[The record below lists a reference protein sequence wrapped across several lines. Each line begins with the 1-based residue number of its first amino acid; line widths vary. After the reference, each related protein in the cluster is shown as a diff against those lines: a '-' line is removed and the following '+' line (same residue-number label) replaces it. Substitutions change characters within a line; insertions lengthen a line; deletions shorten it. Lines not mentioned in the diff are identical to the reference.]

1 MLLDKFSLLSS
12 QWPVFLVLFLIVFAI
27 FTLVKDFCTW
37 CFKPNEKEKA
47 KAELRE
53 MIAKGTNDTA
63 RFNWLAG
70 RAGLNFGCQLSYFK
84 STQEIQRLDLKTGD
98 IVVIGFAG
106 MTGDQISAFKK
117 ALCPMIKGC
126 SVFPVYDRVGIIAI
140 ITPDKEIIDAR
151 QKAKDAANELFGKNM
166 SESDVICDVL
176 KKASERAKT
185 EGDLLRKPLRDS
197 PIAPSLST

>member
-1 MLLDKFSLLSS
+1 MSFFDRLSVFAS
-12 QWPVFLVLFLIVFAI
+12 AWPIFLVLFLIFYALA
-27 FTLVKDFCTW
+27 TLGKEFFEW
-37 CFKPNEKEKA
+37 CFEPNEKEKA

-53 MIAKGTNDTA
+53 MIAKGTNDAA

-70 RAGLNFGCQLSYFK
+70 RAGLGFGCELSYFK

-106 MTGDQISAFKK
+106 MTGKQIDDFKK
-117 ALCPMIKGC
+117 SLCQMIKGC
-126 SVFPVYDRVGIIAI
+126 SVFPVYDRVGIVAI

-166 SESDVICDVL
+166 SESDVICDAL

-185 EGDLLRKPLRDS
+185 EGGY
-197 PIAPSLST
+197 